1 MPQKLVDEANELIAK
16 HRNKAVDLESDLWGQ
31 PVERYTR
38 MVSKDPQARL
48 ALISSHSEELANKY
62 DLSYAAGL
70 WRESLFADLLW
81 YVDGTPSS
89 RPSDYCAPSWSWA
102 SVTGAI
108 TCVQSSELIGTCYV
122 MIKEVHTT
130 SSIKTSVPVRSLGVT
145 YESMDASSRYPDQ
158 LSSTFAD
165 TTLLVASTL
174 TIQTTSPKRGTFV
187 CQCRDSSRRT
197 APGFVAWCYIR
208 WYTIGVLSIVGKV
221 YSAAYRAIRCMC
233 WVRKYVERQT
243 AHSSATR
250 RIWRWVSTAI
260 PKRLR

>member
-122 MIKEVHTT
+122 MIKEKKP
-130 SSIKTSVPVRSLGVT
+130 SAAMENILRFKGGGG
-145 YESMDASSRYPDQ
+145 
-158 LSSTFAD
+158 
-165 TTLLVASTL
+165 
-174 TIQTTSPKRGTFV
+174 IQNFIMAKEEWEELWAF
-187 CQCRDSSRRT
+187 D
-197 APGFVAWCYIR
+197 
-208 WYTIGVLSIVGKV
+208 GVL
-221 YSAAYRAIRCMC
+221 
-233 WVRKYVERQT
+233 E
-243 AHSSATR
+243 H
-250 RIWRWVSTAI
+250 
-260 PKRLR
+260 LEE